1 MANLRVTPT
10 NDLIVNKVP
19 GAADNPGRSRLSV
32 DLLGMEVAN
41 ELGVD
46 PNNLSAYNL
55 SAQKIDQ
62 YENQLHSG
70 TQNGNNNR

>member
-1 MANLRVTPT
+1 MTDLRVTPT
-10 NDLIVNKVP
+10 SDLVVNKTP
-19 GAADNPGRSRLSV
+19 GAQDNPALNRLTV
-32 DLLGMEVAN
+32 DRLGMEVAG

-70 TQNGNNNR
+70 TQNGNNGR